1 MPIRHEYDI
10 IIGAMGENMAKVSCA
25 DITNPKTRAR
35 LEKAVKRLIADN
47 KKVFDN
53 LAKK

>member
-1 MPIRHEYDI
+1 MT
-10 IIGAMGENMAKVSCA
+10 KVSCA

-35 LEKAVKRLIADN
+35 LERAVKRLVTDN
-47 KKVFDN
+47 QTVFDN